1 MARKKNLVFE
11 TRKRSDK
18 GNTRKFWAFL
28 ITGVIVILVAS
39 TAMILKSNDFDFDS
53 AFGIEKVTET
63 TQETTEVQTGTFEA
77 ERTFLVWC
85 ADSARKN
92 MHFMS
97 IIRFSLPE
105 CNVSVLSIDPKAAL
119 AATHT
124 GTESPASI
132 YLKSGESA
140 LIDAIEDAYGM
151 KIDRYIGATETD
163 FKSFVNYF
171 GGIEINVPEQVNYRD
186 SEMSLVLIK
195 GDQALKGD
203 TFFKYMLYLDS
214 LGSEGKER
222 QSVAMYHLLKGIFNP
237 DNLRKRNKIFKQ
249 ITNDMLTDIS
259 IVDFSSEEDGIVML
273 MENGITH
280 VDIVDNPENF

>member
-1 MARKKNLVFE
+1 
-11 TRKRSDK
+11 
-18 GNTRKFWAFL
+18 
-28 ITGVIVILVAS
+28 
-39 TAMILKSNDFDFDS
+39 
-53 AFGIEKVTET
+53 
-63 TQETTEVQTGTFEA
+63 
-77 ERTFLVWC
+77 
-85 ADSARKN
+85 
-92 MHFMS
+92 MS

-105 CNVSVLSIDPKAAL
+105 CNVSVLSIDPKEAL

-132 YLKSGESA
+132 YLKAGESA

-163 FKSFVNYF
+163 FKSFINYF

-195 GDQALKGD
+195 GDQTLKGD

>member
-11 TRKRSDK
+11 TRKRSNK

-39 TAMILKSNDFDFDS
+39 TVMILKSNDFDVNS
-53 AFGIEKVTET
+53 AFGFEKATET
-63 TQETTEVQTGTFEA
+63 TQETTEVQVNTFEA
-77 ERTFLVWC
+77 ERTFLIWC
-85 ADSARKN
+85 ADSRREN
-92 MHFMS
+92 IHFMS
-97 IIRFSLPE
+97 IIRFSLPD
-105 CNVSVLSIDPKAAL
+105 CNVSVFSIDPESAL
-119 AATHT
+119 PSS
-124 GTESPASI
+124 ESPASV

-140 LIDAIEDAYGM
+140 LIDAVEDKYGI

-163 FKSFVNYF
+163 FKSFINYF
-171 GGIEINVPEQVNYRD
+171 GGIEVNIPEQINYKN

-195 GDQALKGD
+195 GDQNIKGD

-214 LGSEGKER
+214 LGNAGKER
-222 QSVAMYHLLKGIFNP
+222 QSVAIYHMLKSIFSP
-237 DNLRKRNKIFKQ
+237 DNLNKRNRIFKQ
-249 ITNDMLTDIS
+249 ITNDMSTDIS

-273 MENGITH
+273 MENGIAH